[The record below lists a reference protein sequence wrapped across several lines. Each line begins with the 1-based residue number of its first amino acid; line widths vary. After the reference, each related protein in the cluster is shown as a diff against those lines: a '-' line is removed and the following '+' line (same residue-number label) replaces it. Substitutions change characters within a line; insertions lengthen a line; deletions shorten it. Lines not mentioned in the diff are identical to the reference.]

1 MNNSETSCEV
11 EQRESRTNS
20 LLTREVTIGNVA
32 ETVTLQRWS
41 DARRPLVRQAAL
53 CALVLL
59 VVLVTPLCAQNVALF
74 SSSEGSHAP
83 SVPLFGVLG
92 HLPMPQVIED
102 ETCLP
107 WAVSA
112 VLGATVSVNRL
123 QVPSDARNEFEKACG
138 DMKKRKLSDA
148 AQHARNATAKYPH
161 YAAAWVMLGKALE
174 ELAQTEEAREA
185 CSRALSTDPTYLP
198 PYLCLAEI
206 SVRDQQW
213 DAVLNVTDVVI
224 GLNRAGDAYVYFFR
238 AMAFY
243 QLQRISEAEKSALD
257 AASIDTD
264 RNVEASV
271 RFLLAQIYEA
281 EGQLD
286 LATAQL
292 RHFMKLSTDRHEVTV
307 AKEYLVRLEANKP

>member
-1 MNNSETSCEV
+1 
-11 EQRESRTNS
+11 
-20 LLTREVTIGNVA
+20 
-32 ETVTLQRWS
+32 
-41 DARRPLVRQAAL
+41 
-53 CALVLL
+53 
-59 VVLVTPLCAQNVALF
+59 
-74 SSSEGSHAP
+74 
-83 SVPLFGVLG
+83 
-92 HLPMPQVIED
+92 
-102 ETCLP
+102 
-107 WAVSA
+107 
-112 VLGATVSVNRL
+112 
-123 QVPSDARNEFEKACG
+123 
-138 DMKKRKLSDA
+138 
-148 AQHARNATAKYPH
+148 
-161 YAAAWVMLGKALE
+161 LGKALE
-174 ELAQTEEAREA
+174 ELQQTEEAREA

-206 SVRDQQW
+206 SVRDHQW